1 MGGVPPIDEDG
12 IPDLSGM
19 AEKGYI
25 EKLTQPSFDKDKDYL
40 WPIPYDDLLVDK
52 NLKQN
57 PKY

>member
-1 MGGVPPIDEDG
+1 
-12 IPDLSGM
+12 M